1 MDILRQAID
10 LRLKTI
16 LKELSTRSLSTKEQQ
31 EYNDI
36 RNVMIEMGIEVPPL
50 QITLH

>member
-1 MDILRQAID
+1 MDILRKAIS
-10 LRLKTI
+10 LRLKAI

-36 RNVMIEMGIEVPPL
+36 RNVMIDMGIDVPPL
-50 QITLH
+50 RITLH